1 MARRII
7 SLLTL
12 FSLALIWHTEL
23 FAQAPDTLWTRT
35 FGGALDDVGR
45 SICFAVDGGYIVAGG
60 TKSFSNSPSDIY
72 LFKVDVDGNLVWQR
86 NLGTDGYYF
95 AWHVKPTTD
104 RGYILAGKA
113 YDEGFY
119 GNVLLMKT
127 DSLGYEI
134 WRNTYDGIHG
144 VSVIENSD
152 GNYIVV
158 GGHLWNLADC
168 VMICVN
174 PEGERI
180 WRQIYDI
187 DLNEYAHDVIQTEDG
202 GYVITGCTG
211 AGSYESSW
219 DLFIMKTSPTGSV
232 SWIRRYGK
240 PEAYYDDIGYSIRLT
255 ADRGYIIGATTT
267 PMGDGYGEFW
277 LVRTNRTGDTL
288 WTKTYGGP
296 LNDYCYS
303 AMQTRD
309 QGYVMAGKMRLSRG
323 DIDVFVVKTDPEGD
337 TMWTKTIG
345 GYGNDI
351 ATQIIETKTGAYV
364 IVGDSYVNSDRQK
377 DAYVI
382 KLEGPPTD
390 IDDDDNEIIPAAF
403 ELFQNYPN
411 PFNSATEIAFKL
423 SECQYITLTVYGP
436 TGRETTVLADGLI
449 EAGVHRIRFDASNLS
464 SGIYFYRMKSQ
475 DQTETKRMILL
486 K

>member
-7 SLLTL
+7 SLSTL
-12 FSLALIWHTEL
+12 FWLALIWNVNL
-23 FAQAPDTLWTRT
+23 FAQAPDTAWTRT
-35 FGGALDDVGR
+35 FGGELPDVGR
-45 SICFAVDGGYIVAGG
+45 SICFALDGGYIVAGG
-60 TKSFSNSPSDIY
+60 TKSFSNSESDIY

-152 GNYIVV
+152 GNFVVV
-158 GGHLWNLADC
+158 GGYLGNLADC

-174 PEGERI
+174 REGERI

-211 AGSYESSW
+211 AGDFDTSW
-219 DLFIMKTSPTGSV
+219 DLFIMKTTSIGSV
-232 SWIRRYGK
+232 VWIKRYGK
-240 PEAYYDDIGYSIRLT
+240 RELYFDDIGYTIKLT
-255 ADRGYIIGATTT
+255 ADRAYIFGATTT
-267 PMGDGYGEFW
+267 PFGDDNAEFW
-277 LVRTNRTGDTL
+277 LVKTNRTGDTL

-296 LNDYCYS
+296 LSDYGYC
-303 AMQTRD
+303 AIQTQD
-309 QGYVMAGKMRLSRG
+309 EGYAMAGKMRTTRG
-323 DIDVFVVKTDPEGD
+323 DLDVFVVKTDSEGD

-364 IVGDSYVNSDRQK
+364 VVGDSYVNSDRQK

-411 PFNSATEIAFKL
+411 PFNSATEIEFNL
-423 SECQYITLTVYGP
+423 PESQYITLTVYGP
-436 TGRETTVLADGLI
+436 TGREVAVLADGLI
-449 EAGVHRIRFDASNLS
+449 DAGMHKIHFDASELS
-464 SGIYFYRMKSQ
+464 SGIYFYRMKSK
-475 DQTETKRMILL
+475 DQTETKRMIFV